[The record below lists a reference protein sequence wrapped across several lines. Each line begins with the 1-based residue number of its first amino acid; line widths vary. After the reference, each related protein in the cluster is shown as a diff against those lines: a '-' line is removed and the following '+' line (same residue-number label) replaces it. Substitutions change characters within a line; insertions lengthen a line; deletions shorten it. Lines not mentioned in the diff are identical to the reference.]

1 MSRIRFVALA
11 LLAAATL
18 AACSTPTAPVAPAD
32 SNPSFN
38 QDANPDSSAGRSGFS
53 VGNG

>member
-18 AACSTPTAPVAPAD
+18 AACSTPTAPVAPTD
-32 SNPSFN
+32 SNPSINF
-38 QDANPDSSAGRSGFS
+38 DTNPDSSAGRSGFQT
-53 VGNG
+53 GHG